1 MICILFHVYFTSTT
15 IITFFK
21 KKNKQFNGDNN
32 CDLCLVLCSEDFP
45 DFPFIF
51 LLYIFHSFRSSV
63 LLHSYVKMR
72 KKSIFYSFTVFFTI
86 IFTLEDLLSFS
97 YFHISSFW
105 ANFGFFF
112 VIFENSLTQMF
123 NLHCILWHKLTV

>member
-51 LLYIFHSFRSSV
+51 LLYIFHSSRSSV
-63 LLHSYVKMR
+63 LVHSYVKMR
-72 KKSIFYSFTVFFTI
+72 KKSIFYSFTVFF
-86 IFTLEDLLSFS
+86 
-97 YFHISSFW
+97 YNFHIGRFT
-105 ANFGFFF
+105 FIFHIFIILLFEQILDFFF

-123 NLHCILWHKLTV
+123 NLHCIL